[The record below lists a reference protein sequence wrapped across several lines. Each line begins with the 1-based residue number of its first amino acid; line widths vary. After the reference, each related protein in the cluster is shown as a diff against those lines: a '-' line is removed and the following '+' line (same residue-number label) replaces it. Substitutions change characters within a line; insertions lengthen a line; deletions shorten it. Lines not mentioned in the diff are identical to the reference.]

1 MSSEQIVWTC
11 QVCWNLGVIHARAE
25 DFTNAQFGFKWCQ
38 EFSGVEGRDF
48 YFKSGFYYLTAKMC
62 TSEEIIDQDYRILEN
77 CKMFQEEK
85 EGEFKLEL
93 MCLEIEL
100 LLRDKK
106 WEELEKLLKGCDIS
120 FESIAELV
128 LRASVEVPLNLHQ
141 LILEKLTQEE
151 FNSEDFNVTRFA
163 ALFRG
168 LTTCSLL
175 QFPGNLAHFHS
186 ALKMIRSSFGRY
198 PGNEVAWLCGT
209 ALEMGH
215 QAAEIVGEWSKAG
228 DWTEMALNLVY
239 LIPENE
245 NPEDSE
251 LKIIKSSLKE
261 SVLTAENI
269 IFYLICLHVYL

>member
-1 MSSEQIVWTC
+1 MSSEQVVWTC

-25 DFTNAQFGFKWCQ
+25 DFTNAQFGFKWCH
-38 EFSGVEGRDF
+38 EFSVVEGRKF

-62 TSEEIIDQDYRILEN
+62 TSEEITDDDYSILEN
-77 CKMFQEEK
+77 CKMFQK
-85 EGEFKLEL
+85 KGEFKLEL
-93 MCLEIEL
+93 MCLEIEI

-106 WEELEKLLKGCDIS
+106 WDELGKLLKLCDVS
-120 FESIAELV
+120 FEAIAELV
-128 LRASVEVPLNLHQ
+128 LRASAEVPLNLHQ
-141 LILEKLTQEE
+141 LILEKLTEEE

-186 ALKMIRSSFGRY
+186 ALKMIKSSFGRY

-228 DWTEMALNLVY
+228 EWTEMALNLVY

-245 NPEDSE
+245 NSEDSD

-261 SVLTAENI
+261 SVLSAKNI
-269 IFYLICLHVYL
+269 YIFSFICL